1 MAEWMLLIGT
11 VGLFSVFMLLFVRFV
26 PVIVMFETKK
36 QQQTQM
42 AP

>member
-26 PVIVMFETKK
+26 PVIVMFEAKE
-36 QQQTQM
+36 QQQKRATS
-42 AP
+42 